1 MNIIV
6 NTLSIYKI
14 LFVSLLLRLLLFPFF
29 SDSFLEN
36 EWGVIFHNLKTSGVL
51 GYNVVVNEYL
61 AIPKLAE
68 VGEKVLPS
76 VFMPPLYTNLIFTLD
91 LFFGDF
97 IKTVNLVIFF
107 QIFLSLASILM
118 FYEILKVIK
127 IEKNTLILSFI
138 FAFFHSMFMR
148 PANFICHI
156 TNFLIVMFFLF
167 LFRYE
172 NNNSLLNLS
181 LFSLVSGL

>member
-1 MNIIV
+1 MV
-6 NTLSIYKI
+6 N
-14 LFVSLLLRLLLFPFF
+14 
-29 SDSFLEN
+29 D
-36 EWGVIFHNLKTSGVL
+36 
-51 GYNVVVNEYL
+51 YL

-127 IEKNTLILSFI
+127 IEKKLTLILSFI
-138 FAFFHSMFMR
+138 FAFFPLNVYATLQISSVTLQ
-148 PANFICHI
+148 I
-156 TNFLIVMFFLF
+156 FLIVMFFLF

-181 LFSLVSGL
+181 LFSLVSGLLILTRGEFFIFYILTILYFWIFEV

>member
-1 MNIIV
+1 M
-6 NTLSIYKI
+6 
-14 LFVSLLLRLLLFPFF
+14 
-29 SDSFLEN
+29 
-36 EWGVIFHNLKTSGVL
+36 GVIFHNLKTSGVL
-51 GYNVVVNEYL
+51 GYNVVVNDYL

-127 IEKNTLILSFI
+127 IEKKTYLNFKFY

-148 PANFICHI
+148 LCKFHLSHYKFFNC
-156 TNFLIVMFFLF
+156 NVFLIFI
-167 LFRYE
+167 
-172 NNNSLLNLS
+172 
-181 LFSLVSGL
+181 